1 MTARLLVSTVF
12 LLGAALAAT
21 SAQAN
26 DARFGVVPD
35 APAAVI
41 PVYTAPQYRCTGG
54 EFGRP
59 KYCYKVPMV
68 RRQSI
73 GI

>member
-1 MTARLLVSTVF
+1 MTARLLASAV
-12 LLGAALAAT
+12 LLIGAAYAAAP
-21 SAQAN
+21 AQA
-26 DARFGVVPD
+26 DGVRFGFEPE

-41 PVYTAPQYRCTGG
+41 PAYVAPQYRCTGG

-68 RRQSI
+68 RRQSL
-73 GI
+73 GT